1 MVSLY
6 KIDSGSE
13 DVSSSDMHDQIVL
26 LAEFVA
32 FNKVIAHAQKEQ
44 HKVNLKL
51 KKLEDNIKKR
61 NKTGKYT
68 HIFDGVADT
77 LQK

>member
-1 MVSLY
+1 MINLY
-6 KIDSGSE
+6 KIDSSLE
-13 DVSSSDMHDQIVL
+13 ESSSDMHDKIVL

-32 FNKVIAHAQKEQ
+32 FNKVIAHAEKEQ
-44 HKVNLKL
+44 VKVNLKL
-51 KKLEDNIKKR
+51 KKLEEKIKKR

-68 HIFDGVADT
+68 HIFDGIADT

>member
-26 LAEFVA
+26 

-51 KKLEDNIKKR
+51 KKLEDKIKKR

-68 HIFDGVADT
+68 HIFDGIANT